1 MEDSGCGSHS
11 GPVIKKP
18 EFRYGLA
25 PSRKVVIFFFNG
37 YAKGEFH
44 VIHSQG
50 YDLLIFDQIRLSEN
64 QILRQN

>member
-1 MEDSGCGSHS
+1 M
-11 GPVIKKP
+11 IKEP

-25 PSRKVVIFFFNG
+25 PSRKVVIFFYG

-50 YDLLIFDQIRLSEN
+50 YDLLIFDQIRLSER